1 MISYNMSTLSSDH
14 STSPSL
20 LYCSEVAADVVR
32 QDLYEHSHTTLD
44 CLSDDESS
52 IVSVFDSE
60 TDQMLEIESIHRLR
74 GNPGIVGA
82 RKDAVNW
89 MLKVHTHTYIYI
101 TSNIG
106 FLYDFLLNDFLLS
119 GACLLQV

>member
-32 QDLYEHSHTTLD
+32 Q
-44 CLSDDESS
+44 SS